1 MIVVLDAGHGGIDP
15 SGHYTTAPAKMWK
28 HRNGEIAYEGV
39 YNRIIAK
46 KIEGLLKD
54 LDHPTI
60 RVYHDYIDTS
70 LRERSVL
77 ANNQSNAVFVSIHF
91 NASQNQ
97 KGRGF
102 EVWTTRGQNNS
113 DKLATNIFRSV
124 FNSLNGKMRF
134 RQDITDGDPDYEAGF
149 QVLRQ
154 TKHPSVLVECAFF
167 DNREDWN
174 LMKDENWQN
183 TMSEAITNG
192 ILNFING
199 KTSLL
204 SD

>member
-15 SGHYTTAPAKMWK
+15 SGHYTTAPAKMFK
-28 HRNGEIAYEGV
+28 HRNGEVAYEGV

-46 KIEGLLKD
+46 KIEELLNAANQ
-54 LDHPTI
+54 TVV

-70 LRERSVL
+70 LRARSFL
-77 ANNQSNAVFVSIHF
+77 ANNQSNALFVSIHF
-91 NASQNQ
+91 NASPNH

-113 DKLATNIFRSV
+113 DKLATHVFRSV
-124 FNSLNGKMRF
+124 FKSLNGTMRF
-134 RQDITDGDPDYEAGF
+134 RQDLKDGDPDFEAGF

-167 DNREDWN
+167 DNEQDWN

-183 TMSEAITNG
+183 KMSEAITTG
-192 ILNFING
+192 ILNYINET
-199 KTSLL
+199 K
-204 SD
+204 